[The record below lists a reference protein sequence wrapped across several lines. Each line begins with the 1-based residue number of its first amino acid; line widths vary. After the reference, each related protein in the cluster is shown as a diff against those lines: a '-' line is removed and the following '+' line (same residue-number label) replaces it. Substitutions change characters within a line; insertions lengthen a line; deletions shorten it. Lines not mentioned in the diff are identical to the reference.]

1 MLTRKD
7 ILGLDDLQYEDV
19 PVPEWGG
26 TIRMRGMTAADRD
39 EFELAVMDLKPG
51 KVQVRALVVML
62 CAIDDKGQRLFR
74 REDVE
79 LLGAKSFSVMNR
91 LHQVAVRLSGL
102 GPGAVDRAEKNFES
116 GPVADSASV

>member
-39 EFELAVMDLKPG
+39 EFELAMMDLKPG
-51 KVQVRALVVML
+51 RVQVRSTVVML
-62 CAIDDKGQRLFR
+62 CAIDDKGRRLFQ

-79 LLGAKSFSVMNR
+79 ALGAKSFAVMNR
-91 LHQVAVRLSGL
+91 LHQVAIRLSGL
-102 GPGAVDRAEKNFES
+102 GPGAVNRAEKNFES
-116 GPVADSASV
+116 DPAADSASA